1 VSDRGWWER
10 RWFALAAVLLGAV
23 PLLWPALPPLLDL
36 PGHMA
41 RYRVMLDGGTAPLA
55 TWYDF
60 HWRFIGYLG
69 VDLLVAGLA
78 PWLGLELAVKVI
90 AVAIPML
97 TSAGMLWLSRE
108 AHGRVQPL
116 ALLALPLAYS
126 LPFLYGFLNYTLAM
140 ALALNAFALWLRLTR
155 LGRFRLRA
163 GLFFA
168 IAWLV
173 WTAHLFGWLALG
185 VMVFAA
191 EVARHRVA
199 GVRWDRAI
207 LGAGVACLPLAPP
220 ALVLLRWHPGDG
232 AGGSDLWTRFPMKLG
247 WFVTLL
253 RDRWQ
258 WLDLASLLLLVLLLY
273 GSWRRR
279 GQVRSASL
287 AAAALAMGA
296 LFLLLP
302 FGTAYVDARILPYA
316 VILAL
321 LAEGT
326 LPGRGRVL
334 AWVGLAFLLVRTL
347 AVTADLAIE
356 GRDWQRRLVALE
368 HLPIGARVAAF
379 VVNRCNAGWP
389 IARLNHLPSMA
400 VVRRSAFAN
409 DQFDLGSTGLM
420 QVRRDG
426 FGAFATD
433 PSQIVAEDR
442 CAAAAGIPTLR
453 AALARLPRAAFDH
466 VWLIDPPADM
476 RLAHATRVWSDG
488 RDVLYRLEPQG
499 RVAAHQAPPRPADK
513 RLPYRPLAH

>member
-1 VSDRGWWER
+1 MSARGWWER
-10 RWFALAAVLLGAV
+10 RWFALAAVLLSAV

-41 RYRVMLDGGTAPLA
+41 RYRVMLDGGTSPLA
-55 TWYDF
+55 HWYDF
-60 HWRFIGYLG
+60 HWRFVGYLG

-78 PWLGLELAVKVI
+78 PWFGLEPTVKAI

-97 TSAGMLWLSRE
+97 TTAGMLWLSRE
-108 AHGRVQPL
+108 AHGRVQPM
-116 ALLALPLAYS
+116 ALLALPLAYA
-126 LPFLYGFLNYTLAM
+126 LPFLYGFLNYTLGM

-155 LGRFRLRA
+155 QGRFRLRA
-163 GLFFA
+163 ALFLG

-173 WTAHLFGWLALG
+173 WTAHLFGWLTLG
-185 VMVFAA
+185 VMVFAS
-191 EVARHRVA
+191 EVARYRA
-199 GVRWDRAI
+199 LGRGWARAI
-207 LGAGVACLPLAPP
+207 LDAGLACLPLAPP

-258 WLDLASLLLLVLLLY
+258 WLDLAALMLLVLLLY

-279 GQVRSASL
+279 GQARSASL

-302 FGTAYVDARILPYA
+302 FGTAYIDARILPYA

-321 LAEGT
+321 LAEGS
-326 LPGRGRVL
+326 LPGRGRLL
-334 AWVGLAFLLVRTL
+334 AWVGLGFLLVRTL

-368 HLPIGARVAAF
+368 HLPVGARVAAL
-379 VVNRCNAGWP
+379 VVNRCDAGWP

-433 PSQIVAEDR
+433 PSQIVAGER

-453 AALARLPRAAFDH
+453 AALARLPRGAFDH
-466 VWLIDPPADM
+466 VWLIDPPANTHV
-476 RLAHATRVWSDG
+476 ANATRVWSDG
-488 RDVLYRLEPQG
+488 RDALYRLEPQG
-499 RVAAHQAPPRPADK
+499 GGAAR
-513 RLPYRPLAH
+513 

>member
-1 VSDRGWWER
+1 MSDRCWWER
-10 RWFALAAVLLGAV
+10 RWFALAAVLLSAV

-41 RYRVMLDGGTAPLA
+41 RYRAMLDGGTSPLA
-55 TWYDF
+55 AWYDF
-60 HWRFIGYLG
+60 HWRFVGYLG
-69 VDLLVAGLA
+69 VDLLVAALA
-78 PWLGLELAVKVI
+78 PWFGLEPTVKAI

-97 TSAGMLWLSRE
+97 TTTGMLWLSRE
-108 AHGRVQPL
+108 AHGRVQPM
-116 ALLALPLAYS
+116 ALLALPLAYT

-155 LGRFRLRA
+155 QGRFRLRA
-163 GLFFA
+163 ALFLG
-168 IAWLV
+168 IAWGV
-173 WTAHLFGWLALG
+173 WMAHLFGWLTLG
-185 VMVFAA
+185 AMVFAS
-191 EVARHRVA
+191 EVARHR
-199 GVRWDRAI
+199 GLGNDWGRAI
-207 LGAGVACLPLAPP
+207 LKAGVACLPLAPP

-258 WLDLASLLLLVLLLY
+258 WLDLASLMLLVLLLY

-279 GQVRSASL
+279 GQARSASL

-302 FGTAYVDARILPYA
+302 FGTAYIDARILPYA

-326 LPGRGRVL
+326 MPDRGRLL
-334 AWVGLAFLLVRTL
+334 AWVGLGFLLVRTL

-356 GRDWQRRLVALE
+356 GRDWQRRLGALE
-368 HLPIGARVAAF
+368 HLPVGARVAAF
-379 VVNRCNAGWP
+379 VLNRCDAGWP

-420 QVRRDG
+420 QVRRGG

-433 PSQIVAEDR
+433 PSQIVAGDR

-453 AALARLPRAAFDH
+453 AALARLPRGAFDH
-466 VWLIDPPADM
+466 VWLIDPPAEPQV
-476 RLAHATRVWSDG
+476 AGAVRVWSDG
-488 RDVLYRLEPQG
+488 RDALYRLAPQG
-499 RVAAHQAPPRPADK
+499 GGASR
-513 RLPYRPLAH
+513 